1 MLNSNSLFACRVL
14 RHTPVDIQSLTSSLH
29 IPTDAPP
36 FIHSLVSTLQHWQA
50 PSDPQ
55 EPPKPMDISQMLSA
69 LRQMKE
75 VPSSTTTTSEDHIGN
90 GHTHSPEDS
99 EVLAVS
105 EDQNDINDSKT
116 EVGVTLSMV
125 ETLIDQKLSALEERL
140 LTYIDKKLAE
150 IMSLDKRNSE
160 MDL

>member
-1 MLNSNSLFACRVL
+1 M
-14 RHTPVDIQSLTSSLH
+14 
-29 IPTDAPP
+29 
-36 FIHSLVSTLQHWQA
+36 
-50 PSDPQ
+50 
-55 EPPKPMDISQMLSA
+55 
-69 LRQMKE
+69 
-75 VPSSTTTTSEDHIGN
+75 
-90 GHTHSPEDS
+90 
-99 EVLAVS
+99 LAVS